1 MGEVLTTINTKSLK
15 DEFIISRIGKGSKQ
29 NGLADLEEDSVN
41 DGVHQDV
48 ILKVVLSS
56 IYNHT
61 PLKLL
66 AIYVHTANQNKLH
79 DPKQRFSSNS
89 AMPQKETKTNEAT
102 LMFGE
107 VLKNEGDDLKNLKD
121 FKNFISIRREP
132 WAITALSTI
141 CLLFILILACSVIG
155 LVVNFLAIVQNSN
168 NVLELYQLTLQS

>member
-15 DEFIISRIGKGSKQ
+15 DEFIISKISKGTKQ
-29 NGLADLEEDSVN
+29 NGLAELEEDSVN
-41 DGVHQDV
+41 DGVHEDV
-48 ILKVVLSS
+48 VIKVVLSS

-66 AIYVHTANQNKLH
+66 AIYAHIDNQNKPQ
-79 DPKQRFSSNS
+79 DPKQRYSSSS
-89 AMPQKETKTNEAT
+89 AMPKKDSKKNDAT

-141 CLLFILILACSVIG
+141 CLFFILILGCSVIG
-155 LVVNFLAIVQNSN
+155 LVVNFLAIVKDSS
-168 NVLELYQLTLQS
+168 NVLELYHLTLQS